1 MYIKHYNSD
10 LHTTLW
16 TNQNPLEF
24 KMWFISSKNSSNL
37 CPFNFSDC
45 FLVSFLITK
54 FVLAKVKLIVGTIKK
69 HLQTPAFRIKSVHQF
84 AVSCQKVI

>member
-16 TNQNPLEF
+16 TNQNTLEF

-37 CPFNFSDC
+37 CPFSFSAC
-45 FLVSFLITK
+45 LFSFLITK
-54 FVLAKVKLIVGTIKK
+54 FMHAKVKLIVGTIKK
-69 HLQTPAFRIKSVHQF
+69 HLQTLAFRMKSVHQF
-84 AVSCQKVI
+84 AVSCQKVV